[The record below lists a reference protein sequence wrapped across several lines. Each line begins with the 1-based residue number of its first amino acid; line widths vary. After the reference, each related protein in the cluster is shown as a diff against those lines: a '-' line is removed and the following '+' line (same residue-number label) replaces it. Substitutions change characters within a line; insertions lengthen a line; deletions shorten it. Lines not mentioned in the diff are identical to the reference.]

1 MGSVTSYARARAESL
16 NMQAKVGIAER
27 ADRLVF
33 TLVTTGLAALID
45 DLGGGDNWLV
55 AIPIVLGL
63 MALANTVTVIQRVR
77 VVYQQALAID
87 AAREAAEN

>member
-1 MGSVTSYARARAESL
+1 
-16 NMQAKVGIAER
+16 MQAKVGIAER

-45 DLGGGDNWLV
+45 DLGGGDDWLV

-63 MALANTVTVIQRVR
+63 MALANTITVIQRVK
-77 VVYQQALAID
+77 VVHDQALAID